1 MLEKYPT
8 IYRDQFGEEVTT
20 IENNGSFLRMVIR
33 GVEFESSMLD
43 DWEAVTPLETTQLV
57 SFPLRGNELC
67 SYSLDFEMPVPVVV
81 SDRIIQAILR
91 VHFELGK
98 PKPNGAIDREE
109 LQLELL
115 VEGQSFKSQGKY
127 GWFEDALREIHEIL
141 PAGMFIK
148 SCFSCAYSDY
158 SPAGSGAFGC
168 MACFRNS
175 KQAYL
180 SLKGKA
186 AYFNLQ
192 KEIAEYVQ
200 ETYLCPEFEKRV
212 AGTGYRG

>member
-1 MLEKYPT
+1 
-8 IYRDQFGEEVTT
+8 
-20 IENNGSFLRMVIR
+20 MVVR

-43 DWEAVTPLETTQLV
+43 DWEAISPLDATPV
-57 SFPLRGNELC
+57 ASFPLHGNELC
-67 SYSLDFEMPVPVVV
+67 SYSLDFEIPVLVVV
-81 SDRIIQAILR
+81 SDEILQAILR

-115 VEGQSFKSQGKY
+115 VEGRSFKSRGKY
-127 GWFEDALREIHEIL
+127 GWFEDALREIHEVL

-148 SCFSCAYSDY
+148 SCFTCAYSDY
-158 SPAGSGAFGC
+158 NPAGSGLFGC
-168 MACFRNS
+168 MACFRNN

-192 KEIAEYVQ
+192 KEIAELVQ